1 MEDENTDVFIY
12 QKQDSNETQYATL
25 DKALMDGCEASNC
38 LKNNDPSK
46 TKREIGS
53 GKFCSLKMN
62 ECNWISHH
70 KYHMQNVNYPISQ
83 INFNQ
88 RISKN

>member
-1 MEDENTDVFIY
+1 MSIEDENTDVFIY

-53 GKFCSLKMN
+53 GKFCSLKMIIN
-62 ECNWISHH
+62 GQSMICGYT
-70 KYHMQNVNYPISQ
+70 KYYQNYHQTKS
-83 INFNQ
+83 
-88 RISKN
+88 